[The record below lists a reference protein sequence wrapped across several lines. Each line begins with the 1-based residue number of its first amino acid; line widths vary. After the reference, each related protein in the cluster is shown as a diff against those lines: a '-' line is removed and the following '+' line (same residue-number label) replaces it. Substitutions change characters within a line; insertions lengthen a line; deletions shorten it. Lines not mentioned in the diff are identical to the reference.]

1 MNDKQIRRTIDL
13 DSKELAGISW
23 IAIVL
28 WMDIIFDGD
37 DGSIALR
44 LLIIVL
50 ANFIW
55 FVRVNDEPITKAR
68 IISGAI
74 MFDIGLISLYYLFD
88 YKASI
93 GLLISQIIYL
103 ILLAVFG
110 VFNKKK
116 TTNQL

>member
-1 MNDKQIRRTIDL
+1 MNDKKTTRTIDIN
-13 DSKELAGISW
+13 SKPLNGIFF
-23 IAIVL
+23 IAIGLMV
-28 WMDIIFDGD
+28 DIIFDGD
-37 DGSIALR
+37 DGSTALR

-55 FVRVNDEPITKAR
+55 FVRVNDEPITRAR

-74 MFDIGLISLYYLFD
+74 LFDIGLISLYYLFD

-93 GLLISQIIYL
+93 GLIISQTIYL

-110 VFNKKK
+110 VFIKKK
-116 TTNQL
+116 SIDQ